1 MVQLSG
7 CFYLFLMPLTA
18 TQKKM
23 ITITPAMKIQS
34 AGLNSAMR
42 PS

>member
-1 MVQLSG
+1 MYRKSRPY
-7 CFYLFLMPLTA
+7 YLFLMPLTA

-23 ITITPAMKIQS
+23 IPMTPAMKIQS
-34 AGLNSAMR
+34 AGLNAAIA